1 MPNKYCVLCGNRNN
15 SVSYYTFPKNK
26 ELCKQWLLFC
36 GIGENILN
44 TATKLCSNHFEKNDI
59 IFKAK
64 GSVVKLNAVPCIK
77 KRRLQVDMN
86 DTRLADETA
95 DDITSTDNQS
105 SNNIT
110 LEENGSLFES
120 CIIKMEHEVVSSP
133 EETKDN
139 RILIHNSDSNN
150 VSLKETSS
158 AVSWPSTPSNSG
170 HIECFQTPRKV
181 VHALRYVGDIE
192 TSQLLTPKKAKMA
205 LDVAKRTIQNLRKKI
220 KILQQSQRRLVAR
233 ITTMEGLIKHL
244 KNKSKK
250 KN

>member
-110 LEENGSLFES
+110 LEGISYGLL
-120 CIIKMEHEVVSSP
+120 
-133 EETKDN
+133 TGT
-139 RILIHNSDSNN
+139 SNN
-150 VSLKETSS
+150 MHVYQVTGLTLTNDFDDMDWLAPKHCESESEY
-158 AVSWPSTPSNSG
+158 AV
-170 HIECFQTPRKV
+170 V
-181 VHALRYVGDIE
+181 VIRPVQLASHAGN
-192 TSQLLTPKKAKMA
+192 T
-205 LDVAKRTIQNLRKKI
+205 DVRTELG
-220 KILQQSQRRLVAR
+220 A
-233 ITTMEGLIKHL
+233 
-244 KNKSKK
+244 
-250 KN
+250 